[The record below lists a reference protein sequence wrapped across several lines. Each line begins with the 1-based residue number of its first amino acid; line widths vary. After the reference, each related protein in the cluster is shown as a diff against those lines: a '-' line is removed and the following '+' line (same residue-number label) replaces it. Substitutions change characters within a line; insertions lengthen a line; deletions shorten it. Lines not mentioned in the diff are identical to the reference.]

1 LKVAHTQIVK
11 KEAHISNNYTCH
23 AWLPDGRLIICT
35 DQGEIMLLESSG
47 DYKML
52 LAESPGEALQYIECV
67 ITYSKGFII
76 AGESGLI
83 MIYEKSEEPKNPYHR
98 IATLVISHP

>member
-1 LKVAHTQIVK
+1 
-11 KEAHISNNYTCH
+11 
-23 AWLPDGRLIICT
+23 
-35 DQGEIMLLESSG
+35 MLFESSG

-52 LAESPGEALQYIECV
+52 LAESPGEGFYIECV

-76 AGESGLI
+76 AGESGQI

-98 IATLVISHP
+98 IAILPSSGDGKAPNQEKDYHQL